1 MKVSTL
7 EQFKS
12 YVKKMNDFNHAAGLL
27 SWDME
32 TKMPKK
38 GAEAHISALT
48 TLSTEAFR
56 MSVSDEMKGYL
67 DDLSK
72 PEEMAK
78 LDEISRHMVKKV
90 KEGYDESK
98 NIPEDIYARY
108 VEVTSHSQH
117 TWTKAKHANDFET
130 MRPYF
135 EEMID
140 LSKSMAYFINPDKKA
155 YDVLLNQ
162 YEKGI
167 DAEKINYIF
176 NELKSGV
183 IPLVEA
189 IKAKPLFDE
198 KPLKGNF
205 SKIGQEALGHYL
217 LDVIGYSK
225 EAGRLDESEHPFT
238 IGSAPYDVRI
248 TTNYDLTD
256 LRSSAFSILHE
267 GGHGIYEQHI
277 NPELIGTTLNGGT
290 SMGIHESQSR
300 FYENI
305 IGRHYN
311 FWKQHYSK
319 VNEIFPSYGNIPLE
333 VFYKGINVVQPSL
346 IRTEADELTYNL
358 HIIIR
363 FELEKALFEGTLTVK
378 DLPTAWH
385 DKMQEYLGVV
395 PTNHKEGVLQD
406 IHWPGGMFGYF
417 PSYALGNVYGG
428 QFLAQIEKEVGH
440 LDDLLEQ
447 GKLSQI
453 TKWLKTNVHEYGAMK
468 DPVQIIQDACHSP
481 LDAKPILKYYTDKYT
496 KLYKLK

>member
-1 MKVSTL
+1 MSTL
-7 EQFKS
+7 EEFKS
-12 YVKKMNDFNHAAGLL
+12 YVRKMNDFRHAAGLL

-38 GAEAHISALT
+38 GADAHISALT
-48 TLSTEAFR
+48 TLSTESFR

-67 DDLSK
+67 DILSK
-72 PEEMAK
+72 PEERAR
-78 LDEISRHMVKKV
+78 LDEISCKMVTKI
-90 KEGYDESK
+90 KEDYDESK
-98 NIPEDIYARY
+98 NIPEDLYARY

-117 TWTKAKHANDFET
+117 TWAAAKHANDFET

-135 EEMID
+135 EEIIS
-140 LSKSMAYFINPDKKA
+140 LSKSMAHSINPDKNA
-155 YDVLLNQ
+155 YDVLLGQ

-167 DAEKINYIF
+167 DAEKITDLF
-176 NELKSGV
+176 DELKAGV

-189 IKAKPLFDE
+189 IKEKPLFDE
-198 KPLKGNF
+198 SLFKGDF
-205 SKIGQEALGHYL
+205 SKSGQEALGYYL
-217 LDVIGYSK
+217 LDVIGYSR

-238 IGSAPYDVRI
+238 VGGAPYDVRV
-248 TTNYDLTD
+248 TTNYDLSD
-256 LRSSAFSILHE
+256 LRSSAFSVLHE

-277 NPELIGTTLNGGT
+277 NPELIGTTLNTGT
-290 SMGIHESQSR
+290 STGIHESQSR

-305 IGRHYN
+305 IGRNYY
-311 FWKQHYSK
+311 FWKHHYDK
-319 VNEIFPSYGNIPLE
+319 IGEIFPQYRNIPLD
-333 VFYKGINVVQPSL
+333 VFHKGVNVVQPSL

-363 FELEKALFEGTLTVK
+363 FEVEKALFEGTLAVK

-417 PSYALGNVYGG
+417 PSYALGNIYGG

-440 LDDLLEQ
+440 LDHLLAKGE
-447 GKLSQI
+447 LDQI
-453 TKWLKTNVHEYGAMK
+453 TKWLHTNVHRHGMMK
-468 DPVQIIQDACHSP
+468 DPVQMIQDACHSS